1 MKSNELSTNI
11 GSLLNNCNNLSP
23 IRDEQQIQEH
33 HINNTTNANWN
44 SDSWAD
50 GEFEPIE
57 EPLTGNPK
65 LDEARRKRE
74 EKKLQRQRELE
85 ARRAQKGPMK
95 LGARKL

>member
-1 MKSNELSTNI
+1 MKSNELSTNV

-23 IRDEQQIQEH
+23 ISDEQQFQEH

-57 EPLTGNPK
+57 ELLTGIFCYFFVFC
-65 LDEARRKRE
+65 LCSYDR
-74 EKKLQRQRELE
+74 
-85 ARRAQKGPMK
+85 
-95 LGARKL
+95 